1 MTPAYLALAD
11 GTVYEGE
18 AFGASG
24 ERSGEVVFT
33 TGMTGYQE
41 VVTDPSYRGQLVC
54 MTYPLIGNYGVNRLD
69 AEAPRPYVEGFIV
82 REYTARPSSWRSE
95 GSLGEYLA
103 RHGIPAIQGIDTR
116 ALTRKLRDGG
126 TMPGILSTAATDP
139 ADLVARARELPGM
152 SGQDLVTGLGP
163 ARPYEFEPEPQD
175 ETLEPFP
182 PARWHVVAYDLGM
195 KRNILRELSRCGCR
209 VTVVGP
215 RTTAREVLAMR
226 PDGVFLS
233 NGPGDPA
240 AVPGIA
246 EEVRRLVEAKPVFGI
261 CLGHQILGLALGG
274 RTFKLKF
281 GHRGVNQP
289 VKDLATGRVEITTHN
304 HGFAVDP
311 ASLPGDLSVTH
322 VNLNDRT
329 CEGLAHQRL
338 PVFSVQYHPEAAAG
352 PHDAK
357 YLFERF
363 LGVMRGSSRTPS

>member
-1 MTPAYLALAD
+1 VTPAYLALAD

-69 AEAPRPYVEGFIV
+69 AEAPHPYVEGFIV

-163 ARPYEFEPEPQD
+163 AHPYEFEPEPQD
-175 ETLEPFP
+175 EALNPFP

-195 KRNILRELSRCGCR
+195 KRNILRELGRHGCR

-329 CEGLAHQRL
+329 CEGLAHRRL

>member
-1 MTPAYLALAD
+1 MGAYLALAD

-18 AFGASG
+18 GFGATG
-24 ERSGEVVFT
+24 ERAGEVVFT

-41 VVTDPSYRGQLVC
+41 VLTDPSYRGQLVC

-82 REYTARPSSWRSE
+82 REHTERPSSWRSE
-95 GSLGEYLA
+95 EPLGAYLR
-103 RHGIPAIQGIDTR
+103 RHGVVGIQGIDTR
-116 ALTRKLRDGG
+116 ALTRRLRSVG
-126 TMPGILSTAATDP
+126 TMPGILSTEAADP
-139 ADLVARARELPGM
+139 AALVARAQALPSM

-163 ARPYEFEPEPQD
+163 PGPYEFDEPAGPGE
-175 ETLEPFP
+175 EEHP
-182 PARWHVVAYDLGM
+182 PARCHVVAYDYGM
-195 KRNILRELSRCGCR
+195 KRNILRELRRAGCR
-209 VTVVGP
+209 VTVVPP
-215 RTTAREVLAMR
+215 RTPAREALALD
-226 PDGVFLS
+226 PDGIFLS

-240 AVPGIA
+240 ALPWLV
-246 EEVRRLVEAKPVFGI
+246 EEVRRLVEARPVFGI
-261 CLGHQILGLALGG
+261 CLGHQLLGLALGG
-274 RTFKLKF
+274 RTYKLKF

-311 ASLPGDLSVTH
+311 RSLPDDVAVTH

-329 CEGLAHQRL
+329 VEGLAHRRR

-357 YLFERF
+357 YLFGRF
-363 LGVMRGSSRTPS
+363 VKVMEEGE